1 MSRNVVVQRRMD
13 TTEWLGVV
21 RGGMPR
27 QGTIVTQTILGPRRR
42 ASDTTLAGD
51 VKMSINSRC
60 LDFRFIGIVVTAA
73 VAVFYCG
80 CDGRL
85 TLFK

>member
-1 MSRNVVVQRRMD
+1 MD

-21 RGGMPR
+21 RCGMPR

-60 LDFRFIGIVVTAA
+60 LDFRFIGTVA
-73 VAVFYCG
+73 VAVFHSSLRVYLLDICSV
-80 CDGRL
+80 
-85 TLFK
+85 

>member
-1 MSRNVVVQRRMD
+1 MFIIHCSFLSAIVLERGVQRRMD

-21 RGGMPR
+21 RGGMPG

-51 VKMSINSRC
+51 VKMSINTRC
-60 LDFRFIGIVVTAA
+60 LTND
-73 VAVFYCG
+73 
-80 CDGRL
+80 L
-85 TLFK
+85 